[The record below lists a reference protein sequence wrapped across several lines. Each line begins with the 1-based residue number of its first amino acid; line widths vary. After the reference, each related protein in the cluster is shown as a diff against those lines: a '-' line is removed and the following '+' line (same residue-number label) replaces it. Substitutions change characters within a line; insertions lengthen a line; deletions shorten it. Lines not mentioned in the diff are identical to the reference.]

1 MRASTAVAAGAAAV
15 LLVSAAS
22 SAVRAE
28 ECGLNLV
35 ASVDL
40 RLEDESLTPL
50 LPVTLSGH
58 PTYMLLDTGSV
69 FSMISAKAADALSL
83 TRKRSNVEI
92 FDVARDSSR
101 DYVTTPLTLG
111 RLTTDHFD
119 LVVEPESMRIGR
131 SPLDEG
137 IIGPDILSRFDVDID
152 FGTGKL
158 NFISPDHCE
167 GKVVY
172 WPASV
177 VAVVPMTLFES
188 GHVAIPVKLDGRIQY
203 ALVDTGASGSTLT
216 NDIAESQYDLKLGS
230 EDAPAEGALQG
241 HTSQTIY
248 RHVFKTLE
256 FEGVTVTNPRI
267 EIIPEPTRSVV
278 EEAAIPRVGTH
289 ITSATRDETKIH
301 MLIGMNV
308 LRHLHLYIAYKERNL
323 YITPAGTPAVP
334 TP

>member
-1 MRASTAVAAGAAAV
+1 MRASTAVAAGAAI
-15 LLVSAAS
+15 LLVAA
-22 SAVRAE
+22 APLAARGK
-28 ECGLNLV
+28 ECGLKLV
-35 ASVDL
+35 ASVELKLDA
-40 RLEDESLTPL
+40 ESLAPL

-58 PTYMLLDTGSV
+58 GTYMLLDTGSV
-69 FSMISAKAADALSL
+69 FSMISPKTADALSL
-83 TRKRSNVEI
+83 ARKRSNVEI

-101 DYVTTPLTLG
+101 DYVTAPLTLG

-158 NFISPDHCE
+158 NFISPDHCD

-172 WPASV
+172 WPTDA
-177 VAVVPMTLFES
+177 VAVVPMTVFES
-188 GHVAIPVKLDGRIQY
+188 GHIAITVKLDGKIQI
-203 ALVDTGASGSTLT
+203 AMVDTGASGSTLT
-216 NDIAESQYDLKLGS
+216 TDIAESQYDLKLGS

-241 HTSQTIY
+241 HSTQTIY
-248 RHVFKTLE
+248 RHIFKTLE
-256 FEGVTVTNPRI
+256 FEGVTITNPRI
-267 EIIPEPTRSVV
+267 EIIPNPTRSLV
-278 EEAAIPRVGTH
+278 EAAATPRVGSR
-289 ITSATRDETKIH
+289 IASATRDETKIN

-308 LRHLHLYIAYKERNL
+308 LRHLHVYIAYKEHKL
-323 YITPAGTPAVP
+323 YITPAGSAP